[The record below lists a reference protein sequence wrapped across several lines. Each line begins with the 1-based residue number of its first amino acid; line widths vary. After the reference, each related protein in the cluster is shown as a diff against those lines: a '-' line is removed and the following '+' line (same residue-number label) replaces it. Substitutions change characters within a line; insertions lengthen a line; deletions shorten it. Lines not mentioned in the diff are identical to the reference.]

1 MKAIENIF
9 EEYPDSWLQCLPQ
22 YQKKVINELYSQLG
36 DYDQVALAWLNASM
50 SMNVPFGTEK
60 GHSIFYEK
68 LLDEIEA
75 FFSGDERYKDAHLA
89 ILKESGATQN
99 FIVGAISVA
108 LSPILG
114 TSSVFLAPI
123 IAIILVTIAK
133 MGIRAWL
140 AMRKEKHSANNQNS

>member
-9 EEYPDSWLQCLPQ
+9 EEYTDSWLQCLPQ

-75 FFSGDERYKDAHLA
+75 FF
-89 ILKESGATQN
+89 
-99 FIVGAISVA
+99 F
-108 LSPILG
+108 
-114 TSSVFLAPI
+114 FF
-123 IAIILVTIAK
+123 
-133 MGIRAWL
+133 
-140 AMRKEKHSANNQNS
+140 